1 MFEAFTERARRV
13 IELANQEALQLNHPS
28 IGTEHLL
35 LALLTENGGGAAT
48 VLGNLRIDARKLY
61 LEIKRLKPI
70 EPMYSVGK
78 LKQTPR
84 AAKSIEYAIDES
96 RGLNHGHVGT
106 EHILLGLLRV
116 QEGLAAH
123 VLMRHGLTIDD
134 TREEVKLISIQDDQR
149 KSFDWADHNPN
160 SAA

>member
-13 IELANQEALQLNHPS
+13 MELANREALQLNHPS

-35 LALLTENGGGAAT
+35 LALLTEDGGGAAA
-48 VLGNLRIDARKLY
+48 VLENLRIDARELY

-70 EPMYSVGK
+70 EPMYAVGK

-84 AAKSIEYAIDES
+84 AAKAIEYAIDES
-96 RGLNHGHVGT
+96 RNLNHGHVGT
-106 EHILLGLLRV
+106 EHILLGLLRM

-123 VLMRHGLTIDD
+123 VLMRHGLTVDD
-134 TREEVKLISIQDDQR
+134 TREEIKLISIPIDQR
-149 KSFDWADHNPN
+149 KSMD
-160 SAA
+160 